1 MLERDCWNALWIVIG
16 NIALLLTNE
25 HSADSTQKDHLLLL
39 PGLYCSWVLCI
50 ASSSASC
57 LPGVIVCSWWSFPHL
72 CYVLTTQSSMRNHFA
87 GPLSALLPDA
97 CGQWGPLLNQYDSV
111 RHSSAA
117 PMSAQGIGINNRAE
131 RPNIVAIQSEWP
143 VVVLKEAPIQVHG
156 TSNYSV
162 LGYLVDRFQQK
173 PNYVH
178 TIATCRFTVDT
189 SHLIVSPYFAYS
201 NFFSGYLPIYF
212 HIAQLSTPSSGPV
225 LSQPTE
231 YLLKI

>member
-1 MLERDCWNALWIVIG
+1 
-16 NIALLLTNE
+16 
-25 HSADSTQKDHLLLL
+25 
-39 PGLYCSWVLCI
+39 
-50 ASSSASC
+50 
-57 LPGVIVCSWWSFPHL
+57 
-72 CYVLTTQSSMRNHFA
+72 
-87 GPLSALLPDA
+87 
-97 CGQWGPLLNQYDSV
+97 
-111 RHSSAA
+111 
-117 PMSAQGIGINNRAE
+117 MSAQSTGISNPAG

-162 LGYLVDRFQQK
+162 LGYLVARFQQK

-212 HIAQLSTPSSGPV
+212 RVAQLWTPSSGPV